1 MAQAVVINFNA
12 NANFSDLISEIKKA
26 NAEIGTLQAQ
36 LNGLGSGAF
45 VSIDNLNKQFI
56 QGMRNSRLWSS
67 SFVDVTNQT
76 REFGRH
82 LDQGRL
88 KLRDYYR
95 EFTTQARGQ
104 RGMIRRLAED
114 QVKLQK
120 SVLTTSIGPSGE
132 TRNILSTPTGLDKF
146 DPAVM
151 KSLRAEQFKIIGRS
165 IQGASTELINL
176 GKNTQW
182 AGRQLTVGLT
192 VPLTMFAGAAANS
205 FKEVDKQ
212 LTRLAKVYGDVGGA
226 TVSEIAN
233 IKAQTSDLAKTL
245 ARDLGA
251 SVQETIG
258 LAADIAATGAT
269 GEDLIKSV
277 AETTRLAVLG
287 EVDRQEAMAATL
299 SLQNAFNLN
308 TQELAESINFLN
320 AVENQ
325 TSTSLNDLVIA
336 IPKAGPVVRQLGG
349 DVQDLALFLTAMREG
364 GINASESANAL
375 KSGLASII
383 NPTQKTTE
391 VLNSFGV
398 NIENIVNANAG
409 DLVQT
414 VIALKNELN
423 ALDPLARARAIE
435 QLFGKF
441 QFARMSA
448 LFDNLGKSGS
458 QTLQVIE
465 LMGASTAELAQIA
478 DRELSILTESASG
491 RFQRQIET
499 FKANLAGVGEG
510 FLSVFTT
517 VLGAV
522 NKLLDGFNNLP
533 DGVKNVLTI
542 VGALVGLVGP
552 LIMLSGVFL
561 NFFGFLLKS
570 VGVLGRLFT
579 GTPKFQLLTEEIM
592 ATSLSSEKM
601 SNSFYDQALA
611 AETARKNIDNLINS
625 LKNLNAA
632 QGTSMSGAAQKAAGA
647 YIPRP
652 MFQKGAGFGAA
663 GSEFSH
669 GMSKKD
675 REQFQSTL
683 GVTPEEARILAG
695 KPSKPSA
702 LNALSSLTRPMA
714 TGSPEAQLQKD
725 FAERMPNFI
734 VAPGTTA
741 EQMRA
746 RLEPLATTEKSKQS
760 LMSIGPDIT
769 KAFQTSEEYAR
780 TQATHVANLTAISQ
794 AYSKSA
800 KDGAALGNAMKQAWK
815 QTFADTGDELAAVRA
830 AAEVAKT
837 ELGTGYSTLVKKT
850 SAEILTAF
858 KSGGSDA
865 AMIAGAKAEL
875 AAMRG
880 GLLSGKVDV
889 TTVERISRMSLAV
902 SQGSM
907 MDEIAVYQ
915 KRVTA
920 STKEFGRVAVQ
931 LLGDTAIAF
940 TAAGRELTAQEM
952 ADDAKVSA
960 AIAQLKA
967 AKVKADQAVT
977 QDIQEKAVALQ
988 TVANTAAAGGPNE
1001 LAMAAT
1007 AGGGRFGRFRGM
1019 GMSMGMMGLGIA
1031 SAAIPQTGTAGNIA
1045 GGALMGASMGMMF
1058 GPVGAAV
1065 GASLGALIPTA
1076 KALYTQFD
1084 RLRDIVALNVRQYEI
1099 DQEYA
1104 KAAGLSLK
1112 TIGDIQLQQI
1122 IGKSAEAASQL
1133 EVLAQAALNAST
1145 NLSTGALREKTKRAA
1160 SFAEVSG
1167 EFQSQYLTYIA
1178 AGAAPEVAKTMMAA
1192 ILKAAGQE
1200 GFATDLNM
1208 MLSGLSNQTRTSAVS
1223 TMLSGITSIRGTG
1236 FERALQNP
1244 SLAGMDQQ
1252 RLAAL
1257 ARSGG
1262 AGPVG
1267 VTEEQRQAIS
1277 KLTEEYNKL
1286 TKAQQDTL
1294 FGTIAFKQEAAILN
1308 NALANQDLKTFA
1320 ETMDLAAKSG
1330 RLTSQGV
1337 KLVADS
1343 IAGLQGTERTVLDG
1357 LVRNGVE
1364 SSDVLLALKMRI
1376 EGLIP
1381 SLQSVKDFDGMKIR
1395 ATFELLSAQ
1404 KELADARKNL
1414 ESSLQ
1419 GMFSGGGSSGNND
1432 AAKKALQ
1439 AQIDALEEIERKE
1452 KNINKLK
1459 ELRIKYEEKLRNL
1472 SVDYLSALASGDLE
1486 GALRAQL
1493 AVQQQQAEYASENAQ
1508 LQKEIAR
1515 EDKKKALQDRLKALD
1530 NAPAGVN
1537 NTNAKFK
1544 QMQSNIDLA
1553 IKKIVSGFKDGGE
1566 IGSALQNFIDSDS
1579 YKNFEKQFKG
1589 VLSPKAF
1596 EDAISVLKGALG
1608 EAKGMLDLASSGLSG
1623 ETGSSRSTARDVMG
1637 MLGFQ
1642 SNPNQVRKLTNA
1654 EEREIISKGD
1664 LVSNEMVKAFGYIYR
1679 YDLEKDDLINTGA
1692 IQKKFAGGKIRG
1704 YAGGGYITGF
1714 GSATADNIPLW
1725 ASNKEFM
1732 MSARATGKYGVPF
1745 MESINNLQYNPGA
1758 PSRNSVSTGVGNSS
1772 ISVYVN
1778 KIDIIEPGADA
1789 DTIIATMEK
1798 KLFASM
1804 GRSKDKRYL
1813 SI

>member
-1 MAQAVVINFNA
+1 MAQSVVINFNA
-12 NANFSDLISEIKKA
+12 NANFSDLISEIRKA

-76 REFGRH
+76 REFGKH

-104 RGMIRRLAED
+104 RGLIRRLAED

-120 SVLTTSIGPSGE
+120 SVLTTSIGPGGD
-132 TRNILSTPTGLDKF
+132 TRSILSTPTGLDKF

-192 VPLTMFAGAAANS
+192 VPLTMFAGSAANA

-226 TVSEIAN
+226 TASEIAN
-233 IKAQTSDLAKTL
+233 IKTQTMDLAKSL
-245 ARDLGA
+245 ASDLGA
-251 SVQETIG
+251 SVQDTIG

-308 TQELAESINFLN
+308 TKELAESINFLN

-349 DVQDLALFLTAMREG
+349 DVKDLALFLTAMREG

-391 VLNSFGV
+391 VLNQFGV
-398 NIENIVNANAG
+398 NIEGIVNANAG

-414 VIALKNELN
+414 VIALKDELN
-423 ALDPLARARAIE
+423 NLDPLARARAIE

-465 LMGASTAELAQIA
+465 LMGSSTAELAQIA

-510 FLSVFTT
+510 FLQVFST
-517 VLGAV
+517 VLAAV

-542 VGALVGLVGP
+542 VGALIGLVGP

-632 QGTSMSGAAQKAAGA
+632 QGTAMSGAAQKAAGA
-647 YIPRP
+647 FIPKP
-652 MFQKGAGFGAA
+652 MFQSGAGVMPA
-663 GSEFSH
+663 GIEYSH
-669 GMSKKD
+669 GVSKSA
-675 REQFQSTL
+675 RVQLAAQL
-683 GVTPEEARILAG
+683 GLTAQETQLLG
-695 KPSKPSA
+695 GTGLSG
-702 LNALSSLTRPMA
+702 LSSLTRPMA
-714 TGSPEAQLQKD
+714 AGSAEAQLQQN

-734 VAPGTTA
+734 VPVGTTA

-746 RLEPLATTEKSKQS
+746 RLEPLATTERSKES
-760 LMSIGPDIT
+760 LMRIGPDIT
-769 KAFQTSEEYAR
+769 KAFQTSEDYAQ
-780 TQATHVANLTAISQ
+780 TQAIHVANLKAISQ
-794 AYSKSA
+794 AYSRSA
-800 KDGAALGNAMKQAWK
+800 KDGTELANAMKKAWQ
-815 QTFADTGDELAAVRA
+815 QTFSDTGDEVAAARA

-837 ELGTGYSTLVKKT
+837 ELGSGYTALVRKT
-850 SAEILTAF
+850 SREISTAF
-858 KSGGSDA
+858 SSGGADA
-865 AMIAGAKAEL
+865 AIIAGAKAEL

-880 GLLSGKVDV
+880 GLLSGGAAK
-889 TTVERISRMSLAV
+889 TTVERISRMSLAIA
-902 SQGSM
+902 QGGVM
-907 MDEIAVYQ
+907 NEIAVYQ

-940 TAAGRELTAQEM
+940 NAAGRELTAQEM

-960 AIAQLKA
+960 AIAQLKS
-967 AKVKADQAVT
+967 AKIKADQAVV
-977 QDIQEKAVALQ
+977 QDIQEKATALQ
-988 TVANTAAAGGPNE
+988 IVANTAATGGASEIAMAGG
-1001 LAMAAT
+1001 AR
-1007 AGGGRFGRFRGM
+1007 GGRFGKFRGM
-1019 GMSMGMMGLGIA
+1019 GASMGMMGLGIA
-1031 SAAIPQTGTAGNIA
+1031 ASAIPQTGTAGNIA

-1058 GPVGAAV
+1058 GPIGAAV

-1076 KALYTQFD
+1076 KALWTQFD

-1099 DQEYA
+1099 DKEFA
-1104 KAAGLSLK
+1104 KAAGLTLK

-1122 IGKSAEAASQL
+1122 VGKSAEAASQL
-1133 EVLAQAALNAST
+1133 ELLAQAALSAST
-1145 NLSTGALREKTKRAA
+1145 NLSTGALREKTKGAQDFA
-1160 SFAEVSG
+1160 SVSG

-1192 ILKAAGQE
+1192 ILKAAGKE

-1208 MLSGLSNQTRTSAVS
+1208 MLNGLSGQTQSSSVS
-1223 TMLSGITSIRGTG
+1223 KMLSGIASIRGTG
-1236 FERALQNP
+1236 YEGALNNP
-1244 SLAGMDQQ
+1244 ALAGLDRQMLGRIAQGGQGGVGFTNDQD
-1252 RLAAL
+1252 
-1257 ARSGG
+1257 
-1262 AGPVG
+1262 V
-1267 VTEEQRQAIS
+1267 AIS
-1277 KLTEEYNKL
+1277 KLTEEYRKL
-1286 TKAQQDTL
+1286 TTAQKEAATS
-1294 FGTIAFKQEAAILN
+1294 TITFKQEAAILN

-1320 ETMDLAAKSG
+1320 ETMNQAAKSG
-1330 RLTSQGV
+1330 KLTSDGI

-1343 IAGLQGTERTVLDG
+1343 ISGLQGSERTVLDG
-1357 LVRNGVE
+1357 LTRNGVDA
-1364 SSDVLLALKMRI
+1364 SDVMLALKMRI

-1395 ATFELLSAQ
+1395 ATFELLSVR
-1404 KELADARKNL
+1404 KELADAQKNL

-1419 GMFSGGGSSGNND
+1419 GMFSSSGAKAGNND
-1432 AAKKALQ
+1432 AAKKAIQ
-1439 AQIDALEEIERKE
+1439 AQIDALDEIERKE

-1472 SVDYLSALASGDLE
+1472 SVDYLSALSSGDLE

-1493 AVQQQQAEYASENAQ
+1493 AVQQEQAQYASDNAD

-1515 EDKKKALQDRLKALD
+1515 EDRKKALQDKLKSLD
-1530 NAPAGVN
+1530 NTPSAVSG
-1537 NTNAKFK
+1537 TNAKFK
-1544 QMQSNIDLA
+1544 QMQTNIDEA
-1553 IKKIVSGFKDGGE
+1553 IKKVVSGFKEGGE
-1566 IGSALQNFIDSDS
+1566 IGKTLSDFTNSDS
-1579 YKNFEKQFKG
+1579 FKNFEKQFKG
-1589 VLSPKAF
+1589 VLSPEAF
-1596 EDAISVLKGALG
+1596 GAAASVLKSALG
-1608 EAKGMLDLASSGLSG
+1608 EAKGLMDVASSGMSG
-1623 ETGSSRSTARDVMG
+1623 QTGSTRSSARDISSI
-1637 MLGFQ
+1637 LGFQ
-1642 SNPNQVRKLTNA
+1642 KNPNEIRKLTGA
-1654 EEREIISKGD
+1654 EEQEIISRGG
-1664 LVSNEMVKAFGYIYR
+1664 LVANEMVKAFGYIYR
-1679 YDLEKDDLINTGA
+1679 YDLNKKDLINTGP

-1714 GSATADNIPLW
+1714 GSSVADNIPLF

-1732 MSARATGKYGVPF
+1732 MSAKAVSNYGVPF
-1745 MESINNLQYNPGA
+1745 MESINRLQYSPGA
-1758 PSRNSVSTGVGNSS
+1758 PKRSNLSQSNFGSSSVN
-1772 ISVYVN
+1772 VYVN
-1778 KIDIIEPGADA
+1778 KIDIVEPGADA

-1798 KLFASM
+1798 KLFASV
-1804 GRSKDKRYL
+1804 GRSKEPRYL

>member
-1 MAQAVVINFNA
+1 MAQSVVINFNA
-12 NANFSDLISEIKKA
+12 NANFSDLISEIRKA

-56 QGMRNSRLWSS
+56 QGMRSSRLWSS

-82 LDQGRL
+82 LDQGRVKL
-88 KLRDYYR
+88 KDYYR
-95 EFTTQARGQ
+95 EFTLQARGQ
-104 RGMIRRLAED
+104 RGLIRKLAED
-114 QVKLQK
+114 QVRLQK
-120 SVLTTSIGPSGE
+120 SVLTTSIGPSGD
-132 TRNILSTPTGLDKF
+132 TRSILSTPTGLDKF
-146 DPAVM
+146 DPTVM
-151 KSLRAEQFKIIGRS
+151 KALRAEQFKIIGKS

-192 VPLTMFAGAAANS
+192 IPLTMFAGSAANA

-226 TVSEIAN
+226 TAAEIQN
-233 IKAQTSDLAKTL
+233 IKNQTSELAKTL

-251 SVQETIG
+251 SVQDTIG

-269 GEDLIKSV
+269 GDDLIKSV

-299 SLQNAFNLN
+299 SLQNAFNLS
-308 TQELAESINFLN
+308 TTELAESINFLN

-325 TSTSLNDLVIA
+325 TSTSLQDLVIA

-391 VLNSFGV
+391 VLNQFGI
-398 NIENIVNANAG
+398 NIEGIVNANAG
-409 DLVQT
+409 DLVKT
-414 VIALKNELN
+414 VIALREELN
-423 ALDPLARARAIE
+423 NLDPLARARAIE

-448 LFDNLGKSGS
+448 LFDNLGKAGS

-465 LMGASTAELAQIA
+465 LMGSSTAELAQIA

-510 FLSVFTT
+510 FLQVFTT

-632 QGTSMSGAAQKAAGA
+632 QGTAMSGAAQRAAGA
-647 YIPRP
+647 FIPRP
-652 MFQKGAGFGAA
+652 MFQSGAGVMPA
-663 GSEFSH
+663 GIEYSH
-669 GMSKKD
+669 GMSKTA
-675 REQFQSTL
+675 REQLAAQL
-683 GVTPEEARILAG
+683 GLTEQETQLLGGTRI
-695 KPSKPSA
+695 S
-702 LNALSSLTRPMA
+702 ALSSLTRPMA
-714 TGSPEAQLQKD
+714 AGSAEAQLQQN

-746 RLEPLATTEKSKQS
+746 RLEPLATTERSRES
-760 LMSIGPDIT
+760 LMRIGPDIT
-769 KAFQTSEEYAR
+769 KAFQTSEDYAQ
-780 TQATHVANLTAISQ
+780 TQAIHVANLKAISQ
-794 AYSKSA
+794 AYSRSA
-800 KDGAALGNAMKQAWK
+800 KDGTALANAMKQAWK
-815 QTFADTGDELAAVRA
+815 QTFTDTGDEVAAARA

-837 ELGTGYSTLVKKT
+837 ELGTGYTSLVRKT
-850 SAEILTAF
+850 SAEILSAF

-865 AMIAGAKAEL
+865 AMITAAKAEL

-880 GLLSGKVDV
+880 GLLSGAASK

-902 SQGSM
+902 SQGGIM
-907 MDEIAVYQ
+907 NEIAVYQ

-952 ADDAKVSA
+952 SDDAKVSA

-967 AKVKADQAVT
+967 AKIKADRAVV
-977 QDIQEKAVALQ
+977 QDIQEKATALQ
-988 TVANTAAAGGPNE
+988 VVANTAATGGASE
-1001 LAMAAT
+1001 ITMARSSA
-1007 AGGGRFGRFRGM
+1007 GGRFGRFRGM

-1031 SAAIPQTGTAGNIA
+1031 STAIPQTGTAGNIA

-1058 GPVGAAV
+1058 GPQGAAI
-1065 GASLGALIPTA
+1065 GAALGAIVPAA

-1084 RLRDIVALNVRQYEI
+1084 RLRDIVALNVRQYQI
-1099 DQEYA
+1099 DQEFA
-1104 KAAGLSLK
+1104 KAAGLNLK

-1122 IGKSAEAASQL
+1122 VGKSAEAASQL
-1133 EVLAQAALNAST
+1133 EVLAQAALSAST
-1145 NLSTGALREKTKRAA
+1145 NLSTGALREKTRGAQD
-1160 SFAEVSG
+1160 FAEVSA
-1167 EFQSQYLTYIA
+1167 EFQSQYLTYLA

-1192 ILKAAGQE
+1192 ILKAAGKE

-1208 MLSGLSNQTRTSAVS
+1208 MLNNLQTATQQSAPGLMLSRLPQPAPVPTVVPSTGRYNTSAAAANVQ
-1223 TMLSGITSIRGTG
+1223 R
-1236 FERALQNP
+1236 QNDLIFRQQAEIVNNI
-1244 SLAGMDQQ
+1244 LANSDLATFAQQ
-1252 RLAAL
+1252 MAELG
-1257 ARSGG
+1257 RSG
-1262 AGPVG
+1262 
-1267 VTEEQRQAIS
+1267 
-1277 KLTEEYNKL
+1277 KL
-1286 TKAQQDTL
+1286 A
-1294 FGTIAFKQEAAILN
+1294 
-1308 NALANQDLKTFA
+1308 
-1320 ETMDLAAKSG
+1320 
-1330 RLTSQGV
+1330 SQSLG
-1337 KLVADS
+1337 LVADS
-1343 IAGLQGTERTVLDG
+1343 ISGLSTPERTVYDG
-1357 LVRNGVE
+1357 LIRNGVNAA
-1364 SSDVLLALKMRI
+1364 DVALALKMRI

-1395 ATFELLSAQ
+1395 ATFELLTAQ
-1404 KELADARKNL
+1404 KQLEDAKKNL

-1419 GMFSGGGSSGNND
+1419 GMFSGGNAAGNND

-1439 AQIDALEEIERKE
+1439 AQIDALDEIERKE
-1452 KNINKLK
+1452 KNINKIK

-1472 SVDYLSALASGDLE
+1472 SVDYLSALSSGDLE

-1493 AVQQQQAEYASENAQ
+1493 SVQQQQAEYASENAQ

-1515 EDKKKALQDRLKALD
+1515 EDRKKALQDRLKSLD
-1530 NAPAGVN
+1530 NAPSGVN

-1544 QMQSNIDLA
+1544 QMQSNIDEA
-1553 IKKIVSGFKDGGE
+1553 IKKIVAGFKEGGE
-1566 IGSALQNFIDSDS
+1566 IGKVLSSFTTSDS
-1579 YKNFEKQFKG
+1579 FKNFEKQFKG
-1589 VLSPKAF
+1589 ILSPKAF
-1596 EDAISVLKGALG
+1596 EDAVSVLKGALG
-1608 EAKGMLDLASSGLSG
+1608 EAKGLLDLSASGLSG
-1623 ETGSSRSTARDVMG
+1623 ETGSSRSTARDVSSI
-1637 MLGFQ
+1637 LGFQ
-1642 SNPNQVRKLTNA
+1642 KNPNEVRKLTNA
-1654 EEREIISKGD
+1654 EEQEIISKGG
-1664 LVSNEMVKAFGYIYR
+1664 LVANEMIKAFGYVYR
-1679 YDLEKDDLINTGA
+1679 YDLEKKDLINTGA

-1704 YAGGGYITGF
+1704 YARGGYITGF
-1714 GSATADNIPLW
+1714 GSSVADNIPLL

-1732 MSARATGKYGVPF
+1732 MNAMAVRRYGVPF
-1745 MESINNLQYNPGA
+1745 MESINRLQYNPGTPKRNDMSQSNFG
-1758 PSRNSVSTGVGNSS
+1758 PSSV
-1772 ISVYVN
+1772 SVYVN
-1778 KIDIIEPGADA
+1778 KIDIVEPGADA